1 MATSAGIDEGD
12 VTAVTILDE
21 AGAVGRSG
29 PGPFPDG
36 VSRSVQTRLK
46 LARRR
51 PIRVGSTQLTDPIMA
66 AIAPANPTAAPEPVA
81 TTGGRPELVRALVLF
96 VAVAAAGFAALSAD
110 PSVVG
115 IAPEVF
121 GLLVVSFVVLDVV
134 RIDLFE
140 RAHISPAAVPALA
153 LACVFGPFGPL
164 VAETALAVKRAVQR
178 EARIKWAFDWGS
190 LVIAGGAAAYTFQS
204 LPSDSAG
211 ATVLASLAA
220 GLVYYAVNA
229 ATLAVIM
236 ALHEGERILAI
247 WRERLAWLGVHY
259 VGFGLTAGAFV
270 VIERDHGAWAILF
283 FAIPLLIMFVAEQQ
297 YVDRSRES
305 VSALRKHRDELAAAN
320 TRLGKAL
327 STNQDLM
334 RSMQRSY
341 LSTITSLARTI
352 EAKDPYTGGHTERVR
367 DFAVLLAREI
377 GLCEEDVRAVEVGA
391 IIHDIGKISIPDGIL
406 TKPGKLTDEE
416 FDAMRKHPEN
426 GSYIVQELDLPPIVQ
441 QMVRSHHER
450 WDGGGYPDGLVGEA
464 IPLAARILSV
474 ADTVDAMT
482 SNRSYRKA
490 LSMEVAV
497 DEIRKL
503 AGVQFCPA
511 VAETFLRCYERDHT
525 LGGTFVPE
533 PEGSVV

>member
-1 MATSAGIDEGD
+1 MAAGAGIDEERATGVAAPAD
-12 VTAVTILDE
+12 
-21 AGAVGRSG
+21 AGADVVLGARHAPYLASRRVQRRFKISADQ
-29 PGPFPDG
+29 PTSV
-36 VSRSVQTRLK
+36 VSK
-46 LARRR
+46 ELAR
-51 PIRVGSTQLTDPIMA
+51 PMA
-66 AIAPANPTAAPEPVA
+66 TTAATASTDASDDAP
-81 TTGGRPELVRALVLF
+81 TGRPAMVRALVAF
-96 VAVAAAGFAALSAD
+96 VVTAAGVSAFLLAD
-110 PSVVG
+110 PARVTS
-115 IAPEVF
+115 APLVF

-140 RAHISPAAVPALA
+140 RAHISPASVPALA

-164 VAETALAVKRAVQR
+164 AAETALAVKRAIQR
-178 EARIKWAFDWGS
+178 DARIKWTFDWGS
-190 LVIAGGAAAYTFQS
+190 LVLAGSAAAVVFDA
-204 LPSDSAG
+204 LPHDAPG
-211 ATVLASLAA
+211 TIVLASLAA
-220 GLVYYAVNA
+220 GLVYYVVNA
-229 ATLAVIM
+229 ATLSLIM
-236 ALHEGERILAI
+236 ALHEGERILVI

-259 VGFGLTAGAFV
+259 VGFGLTAGPFV
-270 VIERDHGAWAILF
+270 VIERDHGAWAVLF
-283 FAIPLLIMFVAEQQ
+283 FAIPLLIMYLSEQQ

-305 VSALRKHRDELAAAN
+305 VAELRKHRDELAAAN

-327 STNQDLM
+327 ATNQDLM

-416 FDAMRKHPEN
+416 FDAMRRHPEN

-441 QMVRSHHER
+441 HMVRSHHER
-450 WDGGGYPDGLVGEA
+450 WDGRGYPDGLVGED

-482 SNRSYRKA
+482 SDRSYRAA
-490 LSMEVAV
+490 LPIEVAV
-497 DEIRKL
+497 EEVRKL
-503 AGVQFCPA
+503 AGVQFCPK
-511 VAETFLRCYERDHT
+511 VAATFLRCFERDHS
-525 LGGTFVPE
+525 LGGAFAPE
-533 PEGSVV
+533 APVEVV